1 VACWLASGIVFG
13 FAALKPILIAE
24 GVYHEFCDPTE
35 VGDGDIIPCAEQ
47 DMRLNLFFI
56 TATVTGNVSS
66 LLGGILLDR
75 FGRRTC
81 WVASAVCLA
90 VASFLLGLSFSIP
103 GFDMYIVGN
112 MLLALGGTLL
122 FVSSFQLANTFP
134 KHSGAI
140 IALVTGAFDASAAV
154 FLVYRLLYNA
164 TSGRFSPR
172 WFFFGYLAVPALIL
186 ITEFAYM
193 DPLPYQTLPELE
205 RQIERA
211 KDSNRDLHESDDEI
225 TSPNE
230 LERVR
235 SARADRRM
243 SELDQIEDVAGDKEY
258 RLERV
263 KTEEERQ
270 ETSQVWGV
278 LHGASASTQI
288 RSPWFLLILLQT
300 IVQMQR
306 MNYFIATIR
315 AQYRF
320 LLDSEDEATAINHF
334 FDVALPIGGVAA
346 TPFIGLL
353 LNHVSVPTMSGIL
366 TCFIVAISVL
376 NCLPSVAGGYA
387 TVLLFVIFRPLY
399 YSAISYVSRAQ
410 RLLTAQLTGMFRDYA
425 VKVFGFAA
433 FGRIYGTLVCVSGV
447 VNFSQSGM
455 DALTHGPLHGDPT
468 PINIAFGVAGG
479 LIGVALTGFV
489 TIQGR
494 RFVAR
499 KKIGTS
505 AAEDRRRLLSG
516 GRDGYGT

>member
-1 VACWLASGIVFG
+1 MACWLASGIVFG
-13 FAALKPILIAE
+13 FAALKPILIDE
-24 GVYHEFCDPTE
+24 GVYREVCDPTE
-35 VGDGDIIPCAEQ
+35 TGDDDIIIPCAEQ

-81 WVASAVCLA
+81 WVSSAACLA
-90 VASFLLGLSFSIP
+90 AASLLLGLSFSIS
-103 GFDMYIVGN
+103 GLDMYIVGN

-154 FLVYRLLYNA
+154 FLVYRILYNA
-164 TSGRFSPR
+164 TRGRFSPSF
-172 WFFFGYLAVPALIL
+172 FFFGYLAVPALIL
-186 ITEFAYM
+186 VAEFAYM

-211 KDSNRDLHESDDEI
+211 KDSSRDVHESDDEMS
-225 TSPNE
+225 SPNE

-243 SELDQIEDVAGDKEY
+243 SELDQIEGVMGDKEY
-258 RLERV
+258 RLERI
-263 KTEEERQ
+263 KTQEERQ

-288 RSPWFLLILLQT
+288 RSPWFLLILFQT
-300 IVQMQR
+300 VVQMQR

-353 LNHVSVPTMSGIL
+353 LNNVSVPTMSGIL
-366 TCFIVAISVL
+366 TCFIVAIGVL
-376 NCLPSVAGGYA
+376 NCLPSVAAGYA
-387 TVLLFVIFRPLY
+387 TVVLFVIFRPLY
-399 YSAISYVSRAQ
+399 YSAISYVFRVQYVLA
-410 RLLTAQLTGMFRDYA
+410 AQLTGSLGTTPSRYLGLLPLVA
-425 VKVFGFAA
+425 ST
-433 FGRIYGTLVCVSGV
+433 GRWSACRGLSTLA
-447 VNFSQSGM
+447 NPDWM
-455 DALTHGPLHGDPT
+455 LLPM
-468 PINIAFGVAGG
+468 G
-479 LIGVALTGFV
+479 LCTATL
-489 TIQGR
+489 R
-494 RFVAR
+494 RS
-499 KKIGTS
+499 TS
-505 AAEDRRRLLSG
+505 SSAWREGSLVLL
-516 GRDGYGT
+516 